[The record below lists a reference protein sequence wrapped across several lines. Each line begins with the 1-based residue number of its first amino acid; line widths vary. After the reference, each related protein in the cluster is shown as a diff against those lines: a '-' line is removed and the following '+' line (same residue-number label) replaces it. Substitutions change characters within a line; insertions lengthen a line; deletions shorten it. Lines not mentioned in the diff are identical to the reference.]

1 MMKAEQPVLKNM
13 ESLSSVFPTPKLI
26 DILNPYVK

>member
-13 ESLSSVFPTPKLI
+13 ESLSFVFLTPKLI